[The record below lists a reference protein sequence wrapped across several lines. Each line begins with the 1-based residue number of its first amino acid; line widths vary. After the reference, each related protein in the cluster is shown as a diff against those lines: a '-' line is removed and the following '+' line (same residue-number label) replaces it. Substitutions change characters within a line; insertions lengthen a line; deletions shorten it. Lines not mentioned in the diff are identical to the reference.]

1 MLGDQGSGPMVPAQ
15 DLRPGVPNGTRN
27 GTRNRD
33 PIPYFDS
40 HLETS
45 EGPGLES
52 HGEPLNT
59 EFNPRAYNRDP
70 ESGCPAPTR
79 PTCQSPN
86 TPGPREPGYI
96 YIYIYIYLFIFF
108 FHIYMVMS
116 GNCCPPYS
124 PPGWMS
130 DPHRFTVFVAPS
142 EKPPKTDQDSS
153 QGPPRLPFA
162 QRCPTTHG
170 KTSSVHTHLACKG
183 TSCIMQS
190 NFKTFAFHHALW
202 HSNPHRFT
210 HTLI

>member
-96 YIYIYIYLFIFF
+96 YIYIYIFIYLFFF
-108 FHIYMVMS
+108 FIYIWS
-116 GNCCPPYS
+116 CPGIAVRRTRLQDGWATPIGLRFLLHQAKNHQKLIKI
-124 PPGWMS
+124 PPKGLLVFHLHNAALQPTVK
-130 DPHRFTVFVAPS
+130 PHRFTRIWLAKV
-142 EKPPKTDQDSS
+142 PP
-153 QGPPRLPFA
+153 A
-162 QRCPTTHG
+162 
-170 KTSSVHTHLACKG
+170 
-183 TSCIMQS
+183 
-190 NFKTFAFHHALW
+190 
-202 HSNPHRFT
+202 
-210 HTLI
+210 